1 MEIIVSGKRLVRI
14 FYGSMCMSLDLLRK
28 FINKKYLFEEEKAI
42 SSRNSIPVFRF
53 REITNIGKLQYKKPI
68 I

>member
-1 MEIIVSGKRLVRI
+1 
-14 FYGSMCMSLDLLRK
+14 MSLDLLRK